1 MLIIREAQLQAL
13 RAERQRSFRQQLL
26 SDLTILY
33 AQVGR
38 ELPLSTVVDQ
48 IEQGINAA
56 HRYAIASEQD
66 IARFVQFVCAR
77 WNGFGPETL
86 PKPVMNIL
94 LGYRVPASVKL
105 DRLERHSS
113 SR

>member
-13 RAERQRSFRQQLL
+13 QAERQRSFRRQLVC
-26 SDLTILY
+26 DLTKLY
-33 AQVGR
+33 AQSGR
-38 ELPLSTVVDQ
+38 ELPPSTALAQ

-56 HRYAIASEQD
+56 HRYDISSEED
-66 IARFVQFVCAR
+66 IARFVQLVCVR

-94 LGYRVPASVKL
+94 LAYRVPASVKL
-105 DRLERHSS
+105 DRLEQHSS
-113 SR
+113 SK